1 MIGECD
7 LSERRACRLVG
18 LSRDSYRNPP
28 EADAMTQELSNKIV
42 EIAHARRRF
51 GYRRIHDMLRPH
63 FPGVNHKRVYRLY
76 SAANLAVRKR
86 RKVKRPASERVP
98 LQLATTVNEV
108 WSMDFV
114 SDSLSTGRRIKCLTV
129 ADDFSHECVSI
140 SVDWGISGRC
150 GAARRP
156 TPCWRRELPRCVPT
170 NSIKGGVMAI
180 DAISSATS
188 GTNLKASSLGME
200 DFLKI
205 LLTQLTYQ
213 DPLKPMDNQQFMAQM
228 AQFTNL
234 EQTQQLNNKI
244 ETLITNQAALQSVG
258 LIGRKVDITT
268 TGGAVTG
275 TVDALSLAG
284 DTPLLTVL
292 TAAGAT
298 LSDDTQAPLRLHEEA
313 MPEGQAVWIA
323 MRADDEALAAMLPRI
338 VADLQRGLWQDRQRL
353 PGRVQRATGVASC
366 AQYVTRLLDQAAVFR
381 GYPLA
386 VRTDNG
392 PEFTSR
398 AFMGWAQTHGI
409 RHILIEP
416 GRPMQNGYIESFN
429 GKFRDECLNEQ
440 WFETLQQARSA
451 IKAWR
456 QDYNE
461 VRPHSS
467 CQRMPPAKF
476 AELHRQR
483 AGDAARS
490 TSTTTEMN

>member
-1 MIGECD
+1 
-7 LSERRACRLVG
+7 
-18 LSRDSYRNPP
+18 
-28 EADAMTQELSNKIV
+28 MTQELSNKIV

-63 FPGVNHKRVYRLY
+63 FPGVNHKKVYRLY

-86 RKVKRPASERVP
+86 KKAKRPVSERVP
-98 LQLATTVNEV
+98 LQLASTVNEV

-140 SVDWGISGRC
+140 SVDWGISG
-150 GAARRP
+150 
-156 TPCWRRELPRCVPT
+156 
-170 NSIKGGVMAI
+170 
-180 DAISSATS
+180 
-188 GTNLKASSLGME
+188 
-200 DFLKI
+200 
-205 LLTQLTYQ
+205 
-213 DPLKPMDNQQFMAQM
+213 
-228 AQFTNL
+228 
-234 EQTQQLNNKI
+234 
-244 ETLITNQAALQSVG
+244 
-258 LIGRKVDITT
+258 
-268 TGGAVTG
+268 
-275 TVDALSLAG
+275 
-284 DTPLLTVL
+284 
-292 TAAGAT
+292 
-298 LSDDTQAPLRLHEEA
+298 
-313 MPEGQAVWIA
+313 
-323 MRADDEALAAMLPRI
+323 
-338 VADLQRGLWQDRQRL
+338 
-353 PGRVQRATGVASC
+353 
-366 AQYVTRLLDQAAVFR
+366 QYVTRLLDQAAVFK

-440 WFETLQQARSA
+440 WFETLAQARSA
-451 IKAWR
+451 ITAWR

-467 CQRMPPAKF
+467 CNRMPPAKF

-483 AGDAARS
+483 AGDAAQ
-490 TSTTTEMN
+490 TASTTIEIN